1 MIPTT
6 IKVSIVLFKIVEI
19 DEANHAVDF
28 QYEIVMRWR
37 ENRLTYQNLKEDTS
51 LNALSEVDM
60 RKLWLPLV
68 IFANTDQK
76 LTTRLGMEWE
86 WNTIVTVTREGD
98 FARSGL
104 DSLHEVEIFKGD
116 ENTLS
121 MRQTYTNK
129 FQCQF
134 VLNRYPFDTQ
144 VGAKKVNRHR
154 QKLAD
159 PFWSQYLTTYYCPQ
173 KCTIDMLV
181 GTLDLKTVTLH
192 PDKLWLEQEKDMT
205 LFQITNHRLIFTNS
219 SNPKQGMRMI
229 VVMKRKIM
237 SEIMTTYFP
246 SILLTLITFATTFF
260 KRIYFEASL
269 SVNLTTML
277 VMTTIFISKM
287 EGLPP
292 TSEIKM
298 IDLWLVLC
306 QLVPF
311 IEVILVTAIEFH
323 NVERVEIQD
332 NDNEVINTP
341 SASVI
346 LNNDK
351 NERVDNKVF
360 ANNFVEA
367 RPTKRNDRDI
377 IVPLLSFIGEND
389 YQDELPFQL
398 SLQF

>member
-1 MIPTT
+1 
-6 IKVSIVLFKIVEI
+6 
-19 DEANHAVDF
+19 
-28 QYEIVMRWR
+28 
-37 ENRLTYQNLKEDTS
+37 
-51 LNALSEVDM
+51 
-60 RKLWLPLV
+60 
-68 IFANTDQK
+68 
-76 LTTRLGMEWE
+76 
-86 WNTIVTVTREGD
+86 
-98 FARSGL
+98 
-104 DSLHEVEIFKGD
+104 
-116 ENTLS
+116 
-121 MRQTYTNK
+121 
-129 FQCQF
+129 
-134 VLNRYPFDTQ
+134 
-144 VGAKKVNRHR
+144 
-154 QKLAD
+154 
-159 PFWSQYLTTYYCPQ
+159 
-173 KCTIDMLV
+173 MLV

-192 PDKLWLEQEKDMT
+192 PDKLWLEQERDMT

-219 SNPKQGMRMI
+219 SNPKQGIRMI

-237 SEIMTTYFP
+237 SELMTTYFP

-323 NVERVEIQD
+323 NVERVEIPD
-332 NDNEVINTP
+332 NDTEVTNTP

-346 LNNDK
+346 PNNDK
-351 NERVDNKVF
+351 NERLDNKVF

-367 RPTKRNDRDI
+367 RSTKRKDRDI

>member
-1 MIPTT
+1 
-6 IKVSIVLFKIVEI
+6 
-19 DEANHAVDF
+19 
-28 QYEIVMRWR
+28 
-37 ENRLTYQNLKEDTS
+37 
-51 LNALSEVDM
+51 
-60 RKLWLPLV
+60 
-68 IFANTDQK
+68 
-76 LTTRLGMEWE
+76 
-86 WNTIVTVTREGD
+86 
-98 FARSGL
+98 
-104 DSLHEVEIFKGD
+104 
-116 ENTLS
+116 
-121 MRQTYTNK
+121 
-129 FQCQF
+129 
-134 VLNRYPFDTQ
+134 
-144 VGAKKVNRHR
+144 
-154 QKLAD
+154 
-159 PFWSQYLTTYYCPQ
+159 
-173 KCTIDMLV
+173 MLV

-192 PDKLWLEQEKDMT
+192 PDKLWLEQERDMT

-237 SEIMTTYFP
+237 SELMTTYFP

-389 YQDELPFQL
+389 YQDELPF
-398 SLQF
+398 

>member
-1 MIPTT
+1 
-6 IKVSIVLFKIVEI
+6 
-19 DEANHAVDF
+19 
-28 QYEIVMRWR
+28 
-37 ENRLTYQNLKEDTS
+37 
-51 LNALSEVDM
+51 
-60 RKLWLPLV
+60 
-68 IFANTDQK
+68 
-76 LTTRLGMEWE
+76 
-86 WNTIVTVTREGD
+86 
-98 FARSGL
+98 
-104 DSLHEVEIFKGD
+104 
-116 ENTLS
+116 
-121 MRQTYTNK
+121 
-129 FQCQF
+129 
-134 VLNRYPFDTQ
+134 
-144 VGAKKVNRHR
+144 
-154 QKLAD
+154 
-159 PFWSQYLTTYYCPQ
+159 
-173 KCTIDMLV
+173 MLV

-205 LFQITNHRLIFTNS
+205 LFQITNYRLIFTNS

-323 NVERVEIQD
+323 NVERVEIPD
-332 NDNEVINTP
+332 NDIDVTNTP

-346 LNNDK
+346 PNNDK
-351 NERVDNKVF
+351 NEMLDNKVF

-367 RPTKRNDRDI
+367 RSTKRKDRGI
-377 IVPLLSFIGEND
+377 VVPLLSFIGEND

>member
-1 MIPTT
+1 
-6 IKVSIVLFKIVEI
+6 
-19 DEANHAVDF
+19 
-28 QYEIVMRWR
+28 
-37 ENRLTYQNLKEDTS
+37 
-51 LNALSEVDM
+51 
-60 RKLWLPLV
+60 
-68 IFANTDQK
+68 
-76 LTTRLGMEWE
+76 
-86 WNTIVTVTREGD
+86 
-98 FARSGL
+98 
-104 DSLHEVEIFKGD
+104 
-116 ENTLS
+116 
-121 MRQTYTNK
+121 
-129 FQCQF
+129 
-134 VLNRYPFDTQ
+134 
-144 VGAKKVNRHR
+144 
-154 QKLAD
+154 
-159 PFWSQYLTTYYCPQ
+159 
-173 KCTIDMLV
+173 MLV

-219 SNPKQGMRMI
+219 SNPKQGIRMI

-237 SEIMTTYFP
+237 SELMTTYFP

-323 NVERVEIQD
+323 NVERVDIPD
-332 NDNEVINTP
+332 NDNEVTKTP

-346 LNNDK
+346 PNNDT
-351 NERVDNKVF
+351 NERLDNKVF

-367 RPTKRNDRDI
+367 RLKKRNDRDI

>member
-1 MIPTT
+1 
-6 IKVSIVLFKIVEI
+6 
-19 DEANHAVDF
+19 
-28 QYEIVMRWR
+28 
-37 ENRLTYQNLKEDTS
+37 
-51 LNALSEVDM
+51 
-60 RKLWLPLV
+60 
-68 IFANTDQK
+68 
-76 LTTRLGMEWE
+76 
-86 WNTIVTVTREGD
+86 
-98 FARSGL
+98 
-104 DSLHEVEIFKGD
+104 
-116 ENTLS
+116 
-121 MRQTYTNK
+121 
-129 FQCQF
+129 
-134 VLNRYPFDTQ
+134 
-144 VGAKKVNRHR
+144 
-154 QKLAD
+154 
-159 PFWSQYLTTYYCPQ
+159 
-173 KCTIDMLV
+173 MLV

-323 NVERVEIQD
+323 NVEKVEIPKND
-332 NDNEVINTP
+332 NDVINTP

-346 LNNDK
+346 PSNDT
-351 NERVDNKVF
+351 NEMLDNKVF
-360 ANNFVEA
+360 ANNFVEV
-367 RPTKRNDRDI
+367 RSTKRKDRDI
-377 IVPLLSFIGEND
+377 MVPLFSFIGEND
-389 YQDELPFQL
+389 YQGELPFQL

>member
-1 MIPTT
+1 
-6 IKVSIVLFKIVEI
+6 
-19 DEANHAVDF
+19 
-28 QYEIVMRWR
+28 
-37 ENRLTYQNLKEDTS
+37 
-51 LNALSEVDM
+51 
-60 RKLWLPLV
+60 
-68 IFANTDQK
+68 
-76 LTTRLGMEWE
+76 
-86 WNTIVTVTREGD
+86 
-98 FARSGL
+98 
-104 DSLHEVEIFKGD
+104 
-116 ENTLS
+116 
-121 MRQTYTNK
+121 
-129 FQCQF
+129 
-134 VLNRYPFDTQ
+134 
-144 VGAKKVNRHR
+144 
-154 QKLAD
+154 
-159 PFWSQYLTTYYCPQ
+159 
-173 KCTIDMLV
+173 MLV

-323 NVERVEIQD
+323 NVERVEIPD
-332 NDNEVINTP
+332 NDNEVTNTP
-341 SASVI
+341 PASVI
-346 LNNDK
+346 PNNDK
-351 NERVDNKVF
+351 NERLDNKVF

-367 RPTKRNDRDI
+367 RSTKRKDRDI
-377 IVPLLSFIGEND
+377 IVPLLSFIGKND
-389 YQDELPFQL
+389 YQDELPF
-398 SLQF
+398 

>member
-1 MIPTT
+1 
-6 IKVSIVLFKIVEI
+6 
-19 DEANHAVDF
+19 
-28 QYEIVMRWR
+28 
-37 ENRLTYQNLKEDTS
+37 
-51 LNALSEVDM
+51 
-60 RKLWLPLV
+60 
-68 IFANTDQK
+68 
-76 LTTRLGMEWE
+76 
-86 WNTIVTVTREGD
+86 
-98 FARSGL
+98 
-104 DSLHEVEIFKGD
+104 
-116 ENTLS
+116 
-121 MRQTYTNK
+121 
-129 FQCQF
+129 
-134 VLNRYPFDTQ
+134 
-144 VGAKKVNRHR
+144 
-154 QKLAD
+154 
-159 PFWSQYLTTYYCPQ
+159 
-173 KCTIDMLV
+173 MLV

-323 NVERVEIQD
+323 NVERVDIPD
-332 NDNEVINTP
+332 NDNEVTKTP

-346 LNNDK
+346 PNNDT
-351 NERVDNKVF
+351 NERLDNKVF

-367 RPTKRNDRDI
+367 RSTKRKDRDI
-377 IVPLLSFIGEND
+377 IVPLLSFIGENY

>member
-1 MIPTT
+1 
-6 IKVSIVLFKIVEI
+6 
-19 DEANHAVDF
+19 
-28 QYEIVMRWR
+28 
-37 ENRLTYQNLKEDTS
+37 
-51 LNALSEVDM
+51 
-60 RKLWLPLV
+60 
-68 IFANTDQK
+68 
-76 LTTRLGMEWE
+76 
-86 WNTIVTVTREGD
+86 
-98 FARSGL
+98 
-104 DSLHEVEIFKGD
+104 
-116 ENTLS
+116 
-121 MRQTYTNK
+121 
-129 FQCQF
+129 
-134 VLNRYPFDTQ
+134 
-144 VGAKKVNRHR
+144 
-154 QKLAD
+154 
-159 PFWSQYLTTYYCPQ
+159 
-173 KCTIDMLV
+173 MLV
-181 GTLDLKTVTLH
+181 GTLDLKTVILH
-192 PDKLWLEQEKDMT
+192 PDKLELEQEKDMT

-323 NVERVEIQD
+323 NVERVEIPD
-332 NDNEVINTP
+332 NDNEVTNTP

-346 LNNDK
+346 PNNDK
-351 NERVDNKVF
+351 NERLDNKVF

-367 RPTKRNDRDI
+367 RSTKRKDRDI
-377 IVPLLSFIGEND
+377 IVPLLSFIGKND

>member
-1 MIPTT
+1 M
-6 IKVSIVLFKIVEI
+6 
-19 DEANHAVDF
+19 
-28 QYEIVMRWR
+28 
-37 ENRLTYQNLKEDTS
+37 
-51 LNALSEVDM
+51 
-60 RKLWLPLV
+60 
-68 IFANTDQK
+68 
-76 LTTRLGMEWE
+76 
-86 WNTIVTVTREGD
+86 
-98 FARSGL
+98 
-104 DSLHEVEIFKGD
+104 
-116 ENTLS
+116 
-121 MRQTYTNK
+121 
-129 FQCQF
+129 
-134 VLNRYPFDTQ
+134 
-144 VGAKKVNRHR
+144 
-154 QKLAD
+154 
-159 PFWSQYLTTYYCPQ
+159 
-173 KCTIDMLV
+173 CTIDMLV
-181 GTLDLKTVTLH
+181 GTLDLKTVILH
-192 PDKLWLEQEKDMT
+192 PDKLELEQEKDMT

-323 NVERVEIQD
+323 NVERVEIPD
-332 NDNEVINTP
+332 NDNEVTNTP

-346 LNNDK
+346 PNNDK
-351 NERVDNKVF
+351 NERLDNKVF

-367 RPTKRNDRDI
+367 RSTKRKDRDI
-377 IVPLLSFIGEND
+377 IVPLLSFIGKND